1 MSGRSPISGVYECNA
16 CDSRWL
22 RSQQIDAL
30 TAERDQLIAA
40 GHEANKVWI
49 ASEHKLLAAEAQVER
64 LTAELS
70 RAHAMLDS
78 DMPRWDADRLVIEQ
92 GWNTPDRC
100 GRCGE
105 VNPQVE
111 RYREVVTFALGVL
124 RSSTMTWEQRGAVT
138 YDALARLDAD
148 PPREPEA

>member
-1 MSGRSPISGVYECNA
+1 MSEHKHDVRVAGCYRCELGADEAIA
-16 CDSRWL
+16 
-22 RSQQIDAL
+22 AL
-30 TAERDQLIAA
+30 TAERDHYVKSWKNRL
-40 GHEANKVWI
+40 EAL
-49 ASEHKLLAAEAQVER
+49 AAAEAQVER

-111 RYREVVTFALGVL
+111 RYREVAEAARVQHGQSMDASGYCRCGRWADFCGVFA
-124 RSSTMTWEQRGAVT
+124 
-138 YDALARLDAD
+138 ALARLDAD
-148 PPREPEA
+148 PPREPTA

>member
-1 MSGRSPISGVYECNA
+1 MSDGPPILYESWA
-16 CDSRWL
+16 TAVERYELLRVEADAL
-22 RSQQIDAL
+22 RS
-30 TAERDQLIAA
+30 
-40 GHEANKVWI
+40 
-49 ASEHKLLAAEAQVER
+49 QVER
-64 LTAELS
+64 L
-70 RAHAMLDS
+70 AHAMLDS

-111 RYREVVTFALGVL
+111 RYREALEQIANEDNCDSTCWGCGEWGTAC
-124 RSSTMTWEQRGAVT
+124 RSTTTDT
-138 YDALARLDAD
+138 YPCAQALARDAIARLDAD